1 MDSRFG
7 AAPVTLSQL
16 PSIFKL
22 AAAHYLKPSIE
33 LLNQSHKDRPI
44 NVLIISKNT
53 HPFKCG
59 YILRMLFLK
68 ENALSQ
74 VQSMTGCHLLF
85 SKLARLSP
93 LGRLIL
99 ISLVTQEVINIP

>member
-1 MDSRFG
+1 
-7 AAPVTLSQL
+7 
-16 PSIFKL
+16 
-22 AAAHYLKPSIE
+22 
-33 LLNQSHKDRPI
+33 
-44 NVLIISKNT
+44 
-53 HPFKCG
+53 
-59 YILRMLFLK
+59 MLFLK

-99 ISLVTQEVINIP
+99 ISLVTQEVINIPSEVIFLVTLFQAKYF